1 MKPIKNLELGI
12 KNEERTLS
20 GVEVGSGN
28 LEVGIGEEKKNTPQ
42 SPLTRGEEGQTTDNR
57 TKRIRE
63 YFQTEALSSTKL
75 ADFYIAPDIVLME
88 REEKPYFDEGRAF
101 EMMVEDRAKGTSLFK
116 DNFFVAEIEGALPK
130 ELPQWIADGTLDEQY
145 VYTKSGDLSKTYATR
160 HAWLD
165 VCLANPNKK
174 PLSVI
179 TYNQLKIMVDHL
191 WKAEAKVLDHVTK
204 NYITI
209 KAGRLLENGSFQVPY
224 FWKAD
229 GHKKKALYD
238 VISFVEFGGS
248 LQAIHIDLKKTANL
262 SQFKSMFRTKYWV
275 QDRHYSEG
283 ISKLAEDKNIYTE
296 PYMLFFVSS
305 MEKPY
310 LAQIFRMDDESAE
323 YADDV
328 YTSLCHEFTEWKQK
342 GMKPKGWIEQKNL
355 KVFL

>member
-1 MKPIKNLELGI
+1 MRKL
-12 KNEERTLS
+12 
-20 GVEVGSGN
+20 
-28 LEVGIGEEKKNTPQ
+28 
-42 SPLTRGEEGQTTDNR
+42 EEGVTNGVSHPMTGSHRMTENQPASGDR
-57 TKRIRE
+57 EARIKE
-63 YFQTEALSSTKL
+63 YFMTDALSSTKL

-116 DNFFVAEIEGALPK
+116 DNFFVAEIEVAMPK
-130 ELPQWIADGTLDEQY
+130 ELPQWIADGTLELQY
-145 VYTKSGDLSKTYATR
+145 VTTKSGDLNKTYATR

-174 PLSVI
+174 PISEI
-179 TYNQLKIMVDHL
+179 TYNQLRIMRDNL
-191 WKAEAKVLDHVTK
+191 WKAEARILNHATGQYFNIKVGK
-204 NYITI
+204 
-209 KAGRLLENGSFQVPY
+209 LLENGSFQVPY
-224 FWKAD
+224 FWQAD

-283 ISKLAEDKNIYTE
+283 ISKLAEDINIYFE
-296 PYMLFFVSS
+296 PYMLFFVAS

-310 LAQIFRMDDESAE
+310 LAQVFRMDDESAE
-323 YADDV
+323 YADQV
-328 YTSLCHEFTEWKQK
+328 YTSLCHDFAEWKQQ
-342 GMKPKGWIEQKNL
+342 GMQPRGWIEQKNL
-355 KVFL
+355 KIYF